1 MTKQTPFPR
10 IAFIGT
16 GAQGAS
22 IAADFTLAGLDV
34 TFIDQW
40 PAHVEAMRANGLTVN
55 MPTRQ
60 LHTPVKALHLCEIAE
75 IKEPFD
81 LVFMVVKAYDT
92 RWAAEM
98 IKPVLAEHGFVVGLQ
113 NGMTQEA
120 IAEIVGKHRTIGAVI
135 EIASNMWEPGI
146 TTRQNDTDESWFA
159 LGALDPEQQPRVEEV
174 ANILRHSGTVEVVE
188 DIHSAKWMKLVVNAA
203 ELIPSAIID
212 TALNDAAR
220 QPEFLEVMR
229 KAGYEAMD
237 AALADGATVMPIIG
251 MPPVMSNHP
260 ERYVDEIFDEVLRT
274 FSREDT
280 LTTSLQDWRKG
291 RRAEVDEVNGLV
303 VDILEAKGEAAP
315 MNRKVVEMAKE
326 IEAGKRVLSPANA
339 GELVAH
345 YRGLVQ

>member
-1 MTKQTPFPR
+1 MTRPDTSPR

-40 PAHVEAMRANGLTVN
+40 PAHVDAMRKQGITVN
-55 MPTRQ
+55 LPTRQ

-81 LVFMVVKAYDT
+81 VVFMVVKAYDT
-92 RWAAEM
+92 RWAAEI
-98 IKPVLAEHGFVVGLQ
+98 IKPVLAEDGFVVGLQ
-113 NGMTQEA
+113 NGMTHED
-120 IAEIVGKHRTIGAVI
+120 IADIVGPHRTIGAVI

-159 LGALDPEQQPRVEEV
+159 MGALDPAQQPRVHAV
-174 ANILRHSGTVEVVE
+174 ADLLRNSGTVEVVD
-188 DIHSAKWMKLVVNAA
+188 DIRSAKWMKLVVNAA

-220 QPEFLEVMR
+220 DPQFLEVMR
-229 KAGYEAMD
+229 KAGYEAME
-237 AALADGATVMPIIG
+237 AALADGATIMPIIG

-260 ERYVDEIFDEVLRT
+260 ERYVDQIFDKVLST

-291 RRAEVDEVNGLV
+291 RRAEIDEVNGLV
-303 VDILEAKGEAAP
+303 VDILAAHGRDAP
-315 MNRKVVEMAKE
+315 VNRLVVDMAKQ
-326 IEAGKRVLSPANA
+326 IEKGTRSAVPENGA
-339 GELVAH
+339 ELIASC
-345 YRGLVQ
+345 QAP